1 MNKLTLIT
9 AASAVAFF
17 SATQA
22 AVADSQTHKAAA
34 SSSHV
39 SLDLEG
45 FYGRSSTMA
54 SDLKVNNVTNA
65 ASPVTSATS
74 PGDLNA
80 DSQWGWAVNLGYTFD
95 NGTDVAFSY
104 RGIKEKNN
112 KTNTY
117 QSVSQLIAD
126 DAQTYNANV
135 NLTSSGASTASIGV
149 ATNSTG
155 NTAYAILSATD
166 TLVETGELHYQQA
179 NLDWGKSFKVVHGLS
194 FHPYL
199 GLAWRGVNY
208 KNSMTFSSLGNY
220 SGAAPTASSDF
231 FVNGALASAG
241 TVSVGSASDPDA
253 AADADSGIYAVTEI
267 TGGGAIVND
276 SAASAINTT
285 AATDTFTIS
294 QNDASDVST
303 DDDYIGSHLPTYTSK
318 FSGFG
323 LRFGVSGQYA
333 FGEHFALTGGMAL
346 AVPYGTLK
354 VSGNTTLFKTED
366 LQTSGAVTTATTPAT
381 LKSDVN
387 LKVNDSSPSTTIS
400 IAKEHLFIPEIEA
413 NFGLRLAN
421 DITAEGDMTYYLE
434 GGYRVINDWSAVKVM
449 DTSASTFTESA
460 NMVQRNVANFGP
472 YLKAGVTFGT

>member
-22 AVADSQTHKAAA
+22 AVADSHTHKAAA
-34 SSSHV
+34 STSHV

-45 FYGRSSTMA
+45 FYGRSSTMV
-54 SDLKVNNVTNA
+54 SDLKVNNVSNVD
-65 ASPVTSATS
+65 SSSSATA
-74 PGDLNA
+74 PGDLNP

-95 NGTDVAFSY
+95 NGSDIDFSY

-112 KTNTY
+112 KTRTY
-117 QSVSQLIAD
+117 YSVSQL
-126 DAQTYNANV
+126 
-135 NLTSSGASTASIGV
+135 LS
-149 ATNSTG
+149 NSTG
-155 NTAYAILSATD
+155 GYTATTGDLTSNSITIGNSATDKAFGVLSATD

-179 NLDWGKSFKVVHGLS
+179 NLDWGKSFKVTHGLS

-208 KNSMTFSSLGNY
+208 KDSMTFSTLG
-220 SGAAPTASSDF
+220 AH
-231 FVNGALASAG
+231 
-241 TVSVGSASDPDA
+241 
-253 AADADSGIYAVTEI
+253 
-267 TGGGAIVND
+267 TGG
-276 SAASAINTT
+276 TT
-285 AATDTFTIS
+285 AAGDFFATAAAPLTTPLELNSTAITEYTTGENITAGSGAIIDASASSGSTPETYYVN
-294 QNDASDVST
+294 QNDASDIST
-303 DDDYIGSHLPTYTSK
+303 EANYIGSHLPTYTSK

-333 FGEHFALTGGMAL
+333 FGEHFALTGGLDL

-366 LQTSGAVTTATTPAT
+366 LQTNGADITATTSAS
-381 LKSDVN
+381 LVQNAN
-387 LKVNDSSPSTTIS
+387 LKINDSSPSTTIS
-400 IAKEHLFIPEIEA
+400 VAKEHLFIPEIEA
-413 NFGLRLAN
+413 NFGVRLAN

-434 GGYRVINDWSAVKVM
+434 GGYRVINDWSAVKTI
-449 DTSASTFTESA
+449 DTSASTFAEAA
-460 NMVQRNVANFGP
+460 NVVQQNVASFGP

>member
-22 AVADSQTHKAAA
+22 AVADSHTQATA
-34 SSSHV
+34 STSHV

-45 FYGRSSTMA
+45 FYGRSSTMG

-80 DSQWGWAVNLGYTFD
+80 DSQWGWAANLGYTFD
-95 NGTDVAFSY
+95 NGSAIDFSY

-112 KTNTY
+112 KTRTY
-117 QSVSQLIAD
+117 QSISQLIAD
-126 DAQTYNANV
+126 DAQTYNVNV
-135 NLTSSGASTASIGV
+135 NLTSTGAGTTSIGV
-149 ATNSTG
+149 DTNGTG

-179 NLDWGKSFKVVHGLS
+179 NLDWGKSFKVTHGLS

-199 GLAWRGVNY
+199 GLAWRGVSY

-231 FVNGALASAG
+231 FVNGALAGGG
-241 TVSVGSASDPDA
+241 TISVGSASDPDA
-253 AADADSGIYAVTEI
+253 AADADAGIYAVTEI
-267 TGGGAIVND
+267 TGGGNIVND

-285 AATDTFTIS
+285 AATDTFTIY

-333 FGEHFALTGGMAL
+333 FGEHFALTGGLDL

-366 LQTSGAVTTATTPAT
+366 LQTSGAVTTASTSGT
-381 LKSDVN
+381 LKQNVN
-387 LKVNDSSPSTTIS
+387 LKINDSSPSTTIS
-400 IAKEHLFIPEIEA
+400 VAKEHLFIPEIEA

-434 GGYRVINDWSAVKVM
+434 GGYRVINDWSAVKTI
-449 DTSASTFTESA
+449 DTSASTFAEAA
-460 NMVQRNVANFGP
+460 NVVQQNVASFGP